1 MSPPRDLAVRRR
13 MHREAVFN
21 DRLPSAEDDDRLPAR
36 AIEGVIAD
44 ASPHVLVLTL
54 PDGPQVRLP
63 MSASASI
70 WYDGRADLAALRPG
84 RHATVRPARSGGLIA
99 ERVWVDIA
107 RVTGVIADRAGNVLT
122 IDSGPH
128 RGHMEV
134 TIPDRAMRKVRVR
147 HPRLEPGALFD
158 VIGIRRDGRILGVQP
173 PRSSPQPAPHAVPAP
188 PGGRSGRMPR
198 VFRGTATWYDHPGD
212 VRGAAYP
219 ALDPRGNGGGCGTG
233 PAATLP
239 YLSVGSEVHVRNE
252 CTGQSAPVPIVE
264 CGCLAARFCDRCVH
278 CGTSPRGRIVELTR
292 RAFVDLGGD
301 LDAGCFNVTIRVG
314 RP

>member
-13 MHREAVFN
+13 MHREAVFK
-21 DRLPSAEDDDRLPAR
+21 DQLIPYDEDGFPAC

-63 MSASASI
+63 MPATASI
-70 WYDGRADLAALRPG
+70 WYEGRADLAALRPG
-84 RHATVRPARSGGLIA
+84 RRATVRPARSGGLTA
-99 ERVWVDIA
+99 ERIWVDIV
-107 RVTGVIADRAGNVLT
+107 RVTGVIAARAGDALEV
-122 IDSGPH
+122 DAGPH
-128 RGHMEV
+128 RDRVVV
-134 TIPDRAMRKVRVR
+134 TIPERAMRKVRVR

-158 VIGIRRDGRILGVQP
+158 VIGVRRDGRILGVQP

-188 PGGRSGRMPR
+188 PSRRSGRASR
-198 VFRGTATWYDHPGD
+198 IFRGTATWYDHPGD

-219 ALDPRGNGGGCGTG
+219 ALDPRGDGGGCGAG
-233 PAATLP
+233 HGASLP
-239 YLSVGSEVHVRNE
+239 YLSLGCEVHVRNE
-252 CTGQSAPVPIVE
+252 CTGQRARVPVVE

-278 CGTSPRGRIVELTR
+278 CGTSPRGRVVELTR

-301 LDAGCFNVTIRVG
+301 LDAGCFNVTVRVD